1 MAKLFGFSIEGADDN
16 NLHRVRYL
24 LFRKMRQTNP
34 TTMLVVGFM
43 VSTLI
48 LKVYSEMNMI

>member
-1 MAKLFGFSIEGADDN
+1 MDPKLFGFSIEFDDN
-16 NLHRVRYL
+16 NLLVAVSPVP
-24 LFRKMRQTNP
+24 QIDTQNP